1 MADVKH
7 SILSDPYLHEPKG
20 ISSATQDESYIADGA
35 GAGAWKELYTFGVE
49 DYADAATTSS
59 PIALTSGAKT
69 KLTND
74 SLGTNTNVAYRAPG
88 KGAIWD
94 ASANQFDFVAAG
106 LSLGDTVDIRFDL
119 TINSSAANDAFRLIA
134 TPGFGASPYDLVLDY
149 VEYKAAG
156 AYEWIVQASIYM
168 GNSNTLDNPMEVYV
182 KADSASDTVVVNG
195 WYVRP
200 MYRKG
205 LWV

>member
-20 ISSATQDESYIADGA
+20 ISSATQDEAYIADGA
-35 GAGAWKELYTFGVE
+35 GAGAWKNLYTFGVE
-49 DYADAATTSS
+49 DYNDAATTTI
-59 PIALTSGAKT
+59 PIALVSGTKT

-74 SLGTNTNVAYRAPG
+74 GLGANTNVSFRAPG
-88 KGAIWD
+88 KGAIWNTTT
-94 ASANQFDFVAAG
+94 NQFDFVAAG

-119 TINSSAANDAFRLIA
+119 TINSSAANDVFSLIA
-134 TPGFGASPYDLVLDY
+134 TLGFGATPYDLVLGEI
-149 VEYKAAG
+149 EYKGIG
-156 AYEWIVQASIYM
+156 AHNWTVFSSIYM
-168 GNSNTLDNPMEVYV
+168 GNSNTLDNPMEVCI